1 MLRVENN
8 SMSKRFI
15 VPVQVDDEGEYFFN
29 LPDEIMEDLDWRE
42 GDELHYEEDINGDLI
57 LRKVDPEKKSVKNR
71 VVTNE

>member
-15 VPVQVDDEGEYFFN
+15 VPVQVDDEGENFFN

-57 LRKVDPEKKSVKNR
+57 LRKVDPEKNP
-71 VVTNE
+71 

>member
-29 LPDEIMEDLDWRE
+29 LPDDIMEDLDWRE

-57 LRKVDPEKKSVKNR
+57 LRKVDPEKNP
-71 VVTNE
+71 